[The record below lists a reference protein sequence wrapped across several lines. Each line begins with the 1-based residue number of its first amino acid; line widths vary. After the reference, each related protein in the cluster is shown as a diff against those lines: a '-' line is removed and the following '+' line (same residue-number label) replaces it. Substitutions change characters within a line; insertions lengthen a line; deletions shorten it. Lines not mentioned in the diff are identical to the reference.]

1 MQKRVAWVTG
11 GTGGIGTAICR
22 SLADAGYQVVAGY
35 SNAEKAKAWQEEQ
48 KAAGYDLGISYA
60 DVTDFDSARK
70 SFEEIQQQYGAVS
83 VLVNNAGITRDGM
96 LKKMQPDQWRD
107 VISTNLD
114 SVFNTSRACLD
125 AMLEQQY
132 GRIINISSINGEKG
146 QMGQTNYSAAKAGMH
161 GFTKALAQE
170 TARKGITVNTIS
182 PGYIATDMIMKIEEK
197 IRESIRA
204 QIPVGRFGEPEDIAR
219 LVVFLADEASS
230 FITGANISANGGQ
243 FMH

>member
-22 SLADAGYQVVAGY
+22 GLADAGYQVVAGY

-48 KAAGYDLGISYA
+48 KAAGYDLAISYA
-60 DVTDFDSARK
+60 DVTDFDSVRK
-70 SFEEIQQQYGAVS
+70 SFEEIQQQFGAVS

-107 VISTNLD
+107 VLSTNLD

-243 FMH
+243 YMH

>member
-22 SLADAGYQVVAGY
+22 GLADAGYQVVAGY

-48 KAAGYDLGISYA
+48 KAAGYDLAISYA
-60 DVTDFDSARK
+60 DVTDFDSVRK
-70 SFEEIQQQYGAVS
+70 SFEEIQQQFGAVS

-107 VISTNLD
+107 VLSTNLD
-114 SVFNTSRACLD
+114 SVFNTSRVCLD

-243 FMH
+243 YMH